1 MKYEVA
7 REKTFKKLG
16 IFYSPS
22 KAWKLADSHKLSK
35 ISPSI
40 NHPGSNEQEYIS
52 RLNLSHESN
61 SRLRKLI
68 EDLFGLFETFTRN
81 SIIVMQGARL
91 PSHPQTLK
99 AQDLGQAMVRDLE
112 KFREIDEQEEKMLEV
127 YANEYLILE
136 KEMNFLLGDL
146 QDKLI
151 SYESFIENLK
161 RNEKDSK
168 TNEKN
173 ENDEERLKELLET
186 CHDYSEQIQVL
197 KDKLEKFQINDKNQL
212 GIEKHSSYHLEII
225 EKLEDKVHELTKD
238 ISARDK
244 RIERLVETVQ
254 DFEEKNLQLEQELE
268 QAYRSTDD
276 KYKDEVNIL
285 ESQVVELNRI
295 LGVKNEDLEE
305 TLDNLRYL
313 QEELAVYKYQKD
325 SKPVASSP
333 NTKDLKSSNSQ
344 LKLELSQCKTQ
355 CSEYKEE
362 IKSLKALCTHL
373 KEIESQSI
381 AHKTLSQIKD
391 MIQSISSIYNPSA
404 TQDQQWSSDDFS
416 QIFEDIQYLK
426 SLLLKMSTDNDWLVD
441 QLENLSYENFKLQKA
456 SNLHLDSSSPEF
468 FESFSIKDSNS
479 RLSYKHLV

>member
-1 MKYEVA
+1 
-7 REKTFKKLG
+7 
-16 IFYSPS
+16 
-22 KAWKLADSHKLSK
+22 
-35 ISPSI
+35 
-40 NHPGSNEQEYIS
+40 
-52 RLNLSHESN
+52 
-61 SRLRKLI
+61 
-68 EDLFGLFETFTRN
+68 
-81 SIIVMQGARL
+81 MQGAKL
-91 PSHPQTLK
+91 PTHPQTLK
-99 AQDLGQAMVRDLE
+99 AQDLGQTFVRDLE
-112 KFREIDEQEEKMLEV
+112 KFREIEEKEEKMLEV
-127 YANEYLILE
+127 YVNEYLILE

-151 SYESFIENLK
+151 SYENFIENFK
-161 RNEKDSK
+161 RNEKDL
-168 TNEKN
+168 KN
-173 ENDEERLKELLET
+173 NGKSENDEERLKELLET

-197 KDKLEKFQINDKNQL
+197 KEKLENFQLNEKNQIDL
-212 GIEKHSSYHLEII
+212 EKNSSYHLEII
-225 EKLEDKVHELTKD
+225 EKLEDKIHELTKD

-254 DFEEKNLQLEQELE
+254 DFEEKNLELEQELE
-268 QAYRSTDD
+268 RAYRLKDD

-285 ESQVVELNRI
+285 ESQVIELNRI

-325 SKPVASSP
+325 SKPCKSASSP
-333 NTKDLKSSNSQ
+333 NTKDLKSSNTQ
-344 LKLELSQCKTQ
+344 LKLELSQYKTK

-404 TQDQQWSSDDFS
+404 TQDQEWSSDDFS

-426 SLLLKMSTDNDWLVD
+426 SLLSKMSTDNDWLVD
-441 QLENLSYENFKLQKA
+441 QLENLSHENFKLQKG
-456 SNLHLDSSSPEF
+456 SSTHLDSPSPEF
-468 FESFSIKDSNS
+468 FESFSIKDGNS
-479 RLSYKHLV
+479 RLSYKHLI